1 MCVGSFTYVS
11 ACLFVRA
18 CVHAGDC
25 RVIRGYMEHLH
36 VYQGYRGSVRTWGY
50 SHMYQWGWS
59 SHKCIRAVELV
70 GMPGRGTCISG
81 DLVFGGDARERVY
94 GSRRY
99 SHMYQLGIES
109 AHMYLGDG
117 VLLVCPVG
125 AHESGECGV

>member
-1 MCVGSFTYVS
+1 GREAFTCFIMCVGSFTYVS

-18 CVHAGDC
+18 CLHAGDC

-81 DLVFGGDARERVY
+81 DL
-94 GSRRY
+94 
-99 SHMYQLGIES
+99 LGIES

-125 AHESGECGV
+125 AHESDECG